1 MARTVVITDDITGE
15 QGADT
20 VEFTWDGVNREIDL
34 SEDSRKKLEDLL
46 KPYLEKS
53 RVRQAPTD
61 EERQQA
67 AKAEQAPKPKKTKTD
82 YSSSEH
88 AGKPHR
94 GRVTEAEAAYV
105 REHFD
110 EVNERLARQG
120 LRTLDRADSKVKERY
135 GL

>member
-1 MARTVVITDDITGE
+1 MAREVVITDDITGE
-15 QGADT
+15 QGAEPF
-20 VEFTWDGVNREIDL
+20 EFTWDGVNREIDL
-34 SEDSRKKLEDLL
+34 TPDSRKKLEDLL

-53 RVRQAPTD
+53 RMRQAPTD
-61 EERQQA
+61 AERKQTAPRRQRR
-67 AKAEQAPKPKKTKTD
+67 AEGKID
-82 YSSSEH
+82 YSSPEH

-110 EVNERLARQG
+110 EVNQRLSREG
-120 LRTLDRADSKVKERY
+120 MRTLDRSDAKVRERY